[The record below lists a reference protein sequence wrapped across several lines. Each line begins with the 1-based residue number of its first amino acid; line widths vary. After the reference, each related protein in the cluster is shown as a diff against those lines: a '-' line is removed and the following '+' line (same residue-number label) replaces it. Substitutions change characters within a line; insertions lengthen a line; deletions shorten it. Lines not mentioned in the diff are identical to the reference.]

1 MNDTSRKTIDNEKPE
16 IQEMVELV
24 KQLSPKE
31 KERILYMIQGV
42 ALISEAVREQT
53 GKVGA

>member
-1 MNDTSRKTIDNEKPE
+1 MDVQNFKNDLSWKEL
-16 IQEMVELV
+16 QEMAGLL